1 MEHLKL
7 RKYPAVPGVCRLPTR
22 LTSDFALDGT
32 CWIGPRPIRRY
43 SRRAI
48 KSSVRAL
55 LQVQGVF
62 SNPGHHFQGI
72 IFQGIF
78 SRASSHV
85 RCTTFNAAIRLEH
98 FEPSLEQLEQLA
110 QPQMQLEPQCCSA

>member
-1 MEHLKL
+1 
-7 RKYPAVPGVCRLPTR
+7 

-32 CWIGPRPIRRY
+32 SRIGPRPIRRY

-55 LQVQGVF
+55 LQVQGVI
-62 SNPGHHFQGI
+62 SNPGHLFQGI

-85 RCTTFNAAIRLEH
+85 RCGLRPFNAAIRLEH
-98 FEPSLEQLEQLA
+98 FEPALEQLEQLA
-110 QPQMQLEPQCCSA
+110 QLQMQLEPQCCSAMEQLVRLDRSGPLP